1 MVRKPAAVT
10 SVKKELSMTDPEDP
24 HDSRRDVDV
33 TDPRPSG
40 LRLLRMS
47 SRPPSG
53 AEWTLGQSLAVLTTC
68 QHPEYGLSSAIVVE
82 PDGSRIPISWC
93 GACGSIAL
101 LEDAEV
107 QWIRPG
113 LALLLGEEKRLS
125 ALARD
130 VEGLADAIA
139 ELTKAAKSL
148 GSQVTDQPQSPCAE
162 LSSSVQQLE
171 YASIEIER
179 GARAVLREIVPRAKP
194 C

>member
-1 MVRKPAAVT
+1 
-10 SVKKELSMTDPEDP
+10 MTDPEDP
-24 HDSRRDVDV
+24 HDSRRD
-33 TDPRPSG
+33 PAIGNARPSG
-40 LRLLRMS
+40 LRLLRVS
-47 SRPPSG
+47 SRPPSS
-53 AEWTLGQSLAVLTTC
+53 AEWTLGQSIDALTTC
-68 QHPEYGLSSAIVVE
+68 QHPEYGLSSAVVVE
-82 PDGSRIPISWC
+82 PDGSRIPIRWC

-101 LEDAEV
+101 SEGGEA

-130 VEGLADAIA
+130 VEGLADAMA

-162 LSSSVQQLE
+162 LSSSVQQIE

-179 GARAVLREIVPRAKP
+179 GARAVLRELVPRARP